1 MGDMGLSDPLEVC
14 LKDIEDLTDI
24 YFIPGNHD
32 YDSQEYYDNLF
43 DSSLSENN
51 LDGKVVEIAGLKIAG
66 LGGVFKGKVWHPD
79 TGVKWSRREDLLH
92 FLPSNVSNGGIRR
105 HHECAIW
112 YEDYEKLADLEA
124 DILVTHEAPSCH
136 RHGFDE
142 LDLLAEMMGV
152 KRIFHGHHHSHYKAR
167 LEGGIAVCGAPIQGV
182 VNING
187 SLVTGGKNGC

>member
-1 MGDMGLSDPLEVC
+1 MGLNDRLEVC

-66 LGGVFKGKVWHPD
+66 LGGVFKGKIWHPD
-79 TGVKWSRREDLLH
+79 TGVKWSKREDLLH

-112 YEDYEKLADLEA
+112 YEDYEKLANLKA

-136 RHGFDE
+136 RHGYED

-152 KRIFHGHHHSHYKAR
+152 KLIVHGHHHKYYTSK
-167 LEGGIAVCGAPIQGV
+167 LDNGIQVFGTPIQGV
-182 VNING
+182 VDLKGNVI
-187 SLVTGGKNGC
+187 TRRKK